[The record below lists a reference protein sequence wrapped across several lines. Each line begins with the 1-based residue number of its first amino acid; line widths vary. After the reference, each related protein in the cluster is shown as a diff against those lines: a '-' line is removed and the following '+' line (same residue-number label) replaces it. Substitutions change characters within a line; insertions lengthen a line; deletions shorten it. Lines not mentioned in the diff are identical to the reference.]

1 MLYSLTSLVDLR
13 MENETLM
20 LHNYFTGFLINY
32 GFEFTVRVTGTTQKI
47 SLVAFLYD

>member
-20 LHNYFTGFLINY
+20 LHNYFTGFLKNY
-32 GFEFTVRVTGTTQKI
+32 GFEFTVRVTKKKKKI